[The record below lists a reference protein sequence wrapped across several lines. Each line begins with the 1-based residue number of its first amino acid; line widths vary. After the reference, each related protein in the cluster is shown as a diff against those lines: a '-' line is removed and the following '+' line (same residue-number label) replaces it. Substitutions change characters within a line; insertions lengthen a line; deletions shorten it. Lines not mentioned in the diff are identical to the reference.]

1 MGFGC
6 AWRNVERYGVRV
18 AGDSSAECVRTVKR
32 LALMSGSKRFQ
43 ERERERER
51 KILLRGDFSLS
62 GG

>member
-51 KILLRGDFSLS
+51 ERYY
-62 GG
+62 